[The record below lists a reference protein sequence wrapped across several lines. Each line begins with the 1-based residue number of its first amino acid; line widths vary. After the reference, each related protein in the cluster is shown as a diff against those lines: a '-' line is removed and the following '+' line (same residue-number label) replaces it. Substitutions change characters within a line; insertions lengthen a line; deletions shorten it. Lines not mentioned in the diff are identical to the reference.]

1 MPLALF
7 IFLKIAFVVPLKFQ
21 DCSIT
26 MKNAIRILI
35 GIALNLYIVLDSMD
49 ILTILLPIINEH
61 GLSIYLYSSV
71 SFINML

>member
-7 IFLKIAFVVPLKFQ
+7 IFLKIAFVVPFKFQ